1 MHLSLDLPDAQ
12 ATEELG
18 IKLGQILAPG
28 SVVLLNGDLGTG
40 KTTLIQGLGKGL
52 GIEDLIDSPTFTLIN
67 EYLDGRVP
75 LYHFDLY
82 RLSPA
87 QVPSLNPELYWEGV
101 EVPLGIVAIEWA
113 EKLPYSPPEVLIL
126 DLSYQGDQRRVEL
139 WAKGPLATTALQ
151 TIAQEVTPVYFAEID
166 ILTRLKPQ

>member
-1 MHLSLDLPDAQ
+1 MHLSLDLPNAQ
-12 ATEELG
+12 ATKGLG

-40 KTTLIQGLGKGL
+40 KTTFIQGLGKGL
-52 GIEDLIDSPTFTLIN
+52 GIEDIIDSPTFTLIN
-67 EYLDGRVP
+67 EYIDGRVP

-82 RLSPA
+82 RLTPA

-101 EVPLGIVAIEWA
+101 EVPPGIVAIEWA

-126 DLSYQGDQRRVEL
+126 DLSYQGDQRRVEF
-139 WAKGPLATTALQ
+139 WSKGPLATAALQ
-151 TIAQEVTPVYFAEID
+151 TISQENPSFH
-166 ILTRLKPQ
+166 TRLPC

>member
-12 ATEELG
+12 ATKELG
-18 IKLGQILAPG
+18 IKLGQILPPG

-67 EYLDGRVP
+67 EYADGRVP

-87 QVPSLNPELYWEGV
+87 EVPSLNPELYWEGI
-101 EVPLGIVAIEWA
+101 EVPPGIVAMEWA

-126 DLSYQGDQRRVEL
+126 DLSYQGEQRRVEF
-139 WAKGPLATTALQ
+139 WSKGPLGKAALEA
-151 TIAQEVTPVYFAEID
+151 IAQKDQRPHAD
-166 ILTRLKPQ
+166 LSC

>member
-126 DLSYQGDQRRVEL
+126 DLSYQGNQRQVEF
-139 WAKGPLATTALQ
+139 WVKGPLAIAALQ
-151 TIAQEVTPVYFAEID
+151 GISEAYQCSSAG
-166 ILTRLKPQ
+166 LSC

>member
-12 ATEELG
+12 STEELG

-67 EYLDGRVP
+67 EYLDSRVP

-126 DLSYQGDQRRVEL
+126 DLSYQENQRRVEL
-139 WAKGPLATTALQ
+139 WAKGPLA
-151 TIAQEVTPVYFAEID
+151 IAVLEAISQAYQCPSAGLSCRSGNRE
-166 ILTRLKPQ
+166 

>member
-12 ATEELG
+12 ATKELG

-28 SVVLLNGDLGTG
+28 SVVLFNGDLGTG

-67 EYLDGRVP
+67 EYADGRVP

-87 QVPSLNPELYWEGV
+87 QVPNLNPELYWEGI
-101 EVPLGIVAIEWA
+101 EVPPGIVAIEWA

-139 WAKGPLATTALQ
+139 WSKGPLGKAALEA
-151 TIAQEVTPVYFAEID
+151 IAQEEGKRQEAIGNRE
-166 ILTRLKPQ
+166 

>member
-1 MHLSLDLPDAQ
+1 MHLSLDLPDAP
-12 ATEELG
+12 ATEKLG
-18 IKLGQILAPG
+18 IQLGQILAPG

-67 EYLDGRVP
+67 EYADGRVP

-101 EVPLGIVAIEWA
+101 EVPPGIVAIEWA

-126 DLSYQGDQRRVEL
+126 DLSYQGEQRRVEL
-139 WAKGPLATTALQ
+139 WSKGPLGTAALQ
-151 TIAQEVTPVYFAEID
+151 TISQEHPSFH
-166 ILTRLKPQ
+166 TRLPC